1 MAETEGSAILDA
13 EDCRTLGLSSSPSA
27 SVADTSVAG
36 PTTNEEEVSA
46 ASLHLHAELSGP
58 TVSSRKKKKRKVNR
72 TNTSTTAKKKS
83 KATSERD
90 LPTGV
95 KKLKSGKLE
104 SSIWWGGKKRYI
116 GTFDTAE
123 QAAAARMSVKKD
135 LPVTK
140 LSGIGADEVGAIFD
154 AAKKNVLESLGRVVR
169 EKRCQLPRGVCKT
182 PSGKFRSQIKRGGK
196 TRPIG
201 TFDTPEQASA
211 AYLSVRKDFDGANLP
226 ALSADEF
233 NVAFDAAQKKAL
245 ESCGGFV
252 SKKRLPRG
260 VRKVSTGKFESTIWC
275 VCRKR
280 YIGTFDTAEQASDA
294 FMAIKKKLEDAKRS
308 AVCADEVDAIFDAA
322 KKKALES
329 VGKVVRE
336 KRNLPKGVYKL
347 PSGRFESLI
356 CRGGKHRTIGTF
368 NTPEQA
374 STAFL
379 SVRKDLDDAKLSTL
393 SADEVNAAF
402 NTAKQKALE
411 VVKAMMGSD
420 KYGDECLV

>member
-1 MAETEGSAILDA
+1 MPTLVWIRRPKSGAGAAGGHSA
-13 EDCRTLGLSSSPSA
+13 RNSSNN
-27 SVADTSVAG
+27 G
-36 PTTNEEEVSA
+36 
-46 ASLHLHAELSGP
+46 G
-58 TVSSRKKKKRKVNR
+58 KKKKRRINPNPKAAIA
-72 TNTSTTAKKKS
+72 AKKRS
-83 KATSERD
+83 KVASMRD

-95 KKLKSGKLE
+95 YKAPHGRFDSRVRWAGKE
-104 SSIWWGGKKRYI
+104 RYI

-260 VRKVSTGKFESTIWC
+260 VRKVSTGKFES
-275 VCRKR
+275 
-280 YIGTFDTAEQASDA
+280 QAGHS
-294 FMAIKKKLEDAKRS
+294 
-308 AVCADEVDAIFDAA
+308 
-322 KKKALES
+322 
-329 VGKVVRE
+329 
-336 KRNLPKGVYKL
+336 
-347 PSGRFESLI
+347 PS
-356 CRGGKHRTIGTF
+356 
-368 NTPEQA
+368 Q
-374 STAFL
+374 
-379 SVRKDLDDAKLSTL
+379 
-393 SADEVNAAF
+393 
-402 NTAKQKALE
+402 
-411 VVKAMMGSD
+411 
-420 KYGDECLV
+420 

>member
-1 MAETEGSAILDA
+1 MPTLVWIRRPKSGAGAAGGHSA
-13 EDCRTLGLSSSPSA
+13 RNSSNN
-27 SVADTSVAG
+27 G
-36 PTTNEEEVSA
+36 
-46 ASLHLHAELSGP
+46 G
-58 TVSSRKKKKRKVNR
+58 KKKKRRINPNPKAAIA
-72 TNTSTTAKKKS
+72 AKKRS
-83 KATSERD
+83 KVASMRD

-95 KKLKSGKLE
+95 YKAPHGRFDSRVRWAGKE
-104 SSIWWGGKKRYI
+104 RYI

-393 SADEVNAAF
+393 SIRPNR
-402 NTAKQKALE
+402 KLWRWSRQ
-411 VVKAMMGSD
+411 
-420 KYGDECLV
+420 

>member
-1 MAETEGSAILDA
+1 MPTLVWIRRPKSGAGAAGGHSA
-13 EDCRTLGLSSSPSA
+13 RNSSNN
-27 SVADTSVAG
+27 G
-36 PTTNEEEVSA
+36 
-46 ASLHLHAELSGP
+46 G
-58 TVSSRKKKKRKVNR
+58 KKKKRRINPNPKAAIA
-72 TNTSTTAKKKS
+72 AKKRS
-83 KATSERD
+83 KVASMRD

-95 KKLKSGKLE
+95 YKAPHGRFDSRVRWAGKE
-104 SSIWWGGKKRYI
+104 RYI